1 MALTSS
7 MEDYLEAVF
16 ILQKQKGY
24 VRCVDVAEHLS
35 VTKPSVSRAVKE
47 LTKMKYL
54 VKKADGTLSLT
65 EQGQNIAEQ
74 VYEKHLF
81 FTNRL
86 IEMGVSPDIAAQ
98 DACKL
103 EHVISE
109 ESFLKLKAM
118 AEE

>member
-1 MALTSS
+1 
-7 MEDYLEAVF
+7 
-16 ILQKQKGY
+16 
-24 VRCVDVAEHLS
+24 
-35 VTKPSVSRAVKE
+35 
-47 LTKMKYL
+47 MKYL

-65 EQGQNIAEQ
+65 ERGQNIAEQ

-118 AEE
+118 TEE